1 MYNKLINMNIPS
13 ESTPILES
21 YRPTSWG
28 SQEPVGGTFFS
39 RTVKADTLR
48 SDLRTFKE
56 LAEGWFPDHN
66 IMTAPLL
73 VNSSTDL
80 IGKIT
85 QKKQAGHA
93 SRGKIKKVSLP
104 GSDDLSYG
112 IHVVSNSKCVDKVLK
127 KLGARH
133 TRTDKVN
140 KLRILSINNHIGRGT
155 SRTVNDLFSS
165 RMLKKDPEH
174 SFYMA
179 TWLSLEVPCQPLEG
193 VSSEDYPEWKWYD
206 KHPPNI
212 KWLQSVHPSVSRAY
226 IDGFNFIGV
235 PVSKAGF
242 KAVFV
247 IPPFRRVTSDEME
260 DVFIQGFCEILSNK
274 RMSTAQLLLPRSH
287 INIHYEKDCP
297 EAAVAHQAVLIL
309 DEKVGTEA
317 AATSTRKSQDIKPV
331 ITIDRPFYFA
341 MIEHQEPCEPRI
353 VGMAFVKEPKETMF
367 GRRHESWK
375 EDKTSPVV
383 GE

>member
-1 MYNKLINMNIPS
+1 MFTSNIVYKNI
-13 ESTPILES
+13 ESTPLLES
-21 YRPTSWG
+21 FRPTSWG
-28 SQEPVGGTFFS
+28 SQESVGGTFFS

-56 LAEGWFPDHN
+56 LAGGWFPDDN

-85 QKKQAGHA
+85 QKTQASHA

-112 IHVVSNSKCVDKVLK
+112 IHVVSNSKRVDKVLK

-140 KLRILSINNHIGRGT
+140 KLRILSLNNHIGRGT
-155 SRTVNDLFSS
+155 GRTVNDLFSS

-193 VSSEDYPEWKWYD
+193 VSSEDYPKWYD
-206 KHPPNI
+206 KRPPNI
-212 KWLQSVHPSVSRAY
+212 KWLQSVHPSVSRAN

-247 IPPFRRVTSDEME
+247 IPPFRSVTSDEME

-287 INIHYEKDCP
+287 INIYYEKDCP
-297 EAAVAHQAVLIL
+297 EAAVAHQAVLIV

-317 AATSTRKSQDIKPV
+317 AATSIRKSQDIKPV

-341 MIEHQEPCEPRI
+341 MIDHQEPCEPRI
-353 VGMAFVKEPKETMF
+353 VGMAFVKEPRETMF
-367 GRRHESWK
+367 GRLHEYKGSL
-375 EDKTSPVV
+375 VV

>member
-1 MYNKLINMNIPS
+1 MFTSNIVYKNI
-13 ESTPILES
+13 ESTPLLES
-21 YRPTSWG
+21 FRPTSWG
-28 SQEPVGGTFFS
+28 SQESVGGTFFS

-56 LAEGWFPDHN
+56 LAGGWFPDDN

-85 QKKQAGHA
+85 QKTQASHA

-112 IHVVSNSKCVDKVLK
+112 IHVVSNSKRVDKVLK

-140 KLRILSINNHIGRGT
+140 KLRILSLNNHIGRGT
-155 SRTVNDLFSS
+155 GRTVNDLFSS

-193 VSSEDYPEWKWYD
+193 VSSEDYPKWYD
-206 KHPPNI
+206 KRPPNI
-212 KWLQSVHPSVSRAY
+212 KWLQSVHPSVSRAN

-247 IPPFRRVTSDEME
+247 IPPFRSVTSDEME

-287 INIHYEKDCP
+287 INIYYEKDCP
-297 EAAVAHQAVLIL
+297 EAAVAHQAVLIV
-309 DEKVGTEA
+309 DEKVGAEA

-341 MIEHQEPCEPRI
+341 MIDHRKPCKPRI
-353 VGMAFVKEPKETMF
+353 VGMAFVNEPEETIF
-367 GRRHESWK
+367 GRLHEYKGSL
-375 EDKTSPVV
+375 VV

>member
-1 MYNKLINMNIPS
+1 MFTSNIVYKNI
-13 ESTPILES
+13 ESTPLLES
-21 YRPTSWG
+21 FRPTSWG
-28 SQEPVGGTFFS
+28 SQESVGGTFFS

-56 LAEGWFPDHN
+56 LAGGWFPDDN

-85 QKKQAGHA
+85 QKTQASHA

-112 IHVVSNSKCVDKVLK
+112 IHVVSNSKRVDKVLK

-140 KLRILSINNHIGRGT
+140 KLRILSLNNHIGRGT
-155 SRTVNDLFSS
+155 GRTVNDLFSS

-193 VSSEDYPEWKWYD
+193 VSSEDYPKWYD
-206 KHPPNI
+206 KRPPNI
-212 KWLQSVHPSVSRAY
+212 KWLQSVHPSVSRAN

-247 IPPFRRVTSDEME
+247 IPPFRSVTSDEME

-287 INIHYEKDCP
+287 INIYYEKDCP
-297 EAAVAHQAVLIL
+297 EAAVAHQAVLIV
-309 DEKVGTEA
+309 DEKVGAEA

-341 MIEHQEPCEPRI
+341 MIDHQEPCEPRI
-353 VGMAFVKEPKETMF
+353 VGMAFVKEPRETMF
-367 GRRHESWK
+367 GRLHEYKGSL
-375 EDKTSPVV
+375 VV

>member
-1 MYNKLINMNIPS
+1 MFTSNIVYKNI
-13 ESTPILES
+13 ESTPLLES
-21 YRPTSWG
+21 FRPTSWG
-28 SQEPVGGTFFS
+28 SQESVGGTFFS

-56 LAEGWFPDHN
+56 LAGGWFPDDN

-85 QKKQAGHA
+85 QKTQASHA

-112 IHVVSNSKCVDKVLK
+112 IHVVSNSKRVDKVLK

-140 KLRILSINNHIGRGT
+140 KLRILSLNNHIGRGT
-155 SRTVNDLFSS
+155 GRTVNDLFSS

-193 VSSEDYPEWKWYD
+193 VSSEDYPKWYD
-206 KHPPNI
+206 KRPPNI
-212 KWLQSVHPSVSRAY
+212 KWLQSVHPSVSRAN

-247 IPPFRRVTSDEME
+247 IPPFRSVTSDEME

-287 INIHYEKDCP
+287 INIYYEKDCP
-297 EAAVAHQAVLIL
+297 EAAVAHQAVLIV

-341 MIEHQEPCEPRI
+341 MIDHQEPCEPRI
-353 VGMAFVKEPKETMF
+353 VGMAFVKEPRETMF
-367 GRRHESWK
+367 GRLHEYKGSL
-375 EDKTSPVV
+375 VV

>member
-1 MYNKLINMNIPS
+1 MNIINECVPLLKNS
-13 ESTPILES
+13 LQKSS
-21 YRPTSWG
+21 NSG
-28 SQEPVGGTFFS
+28 EPEGGAFLS
-39 RTVKADTLR
+39 RTVKSEFLR

-56 LAEGWFPDHN
+56 LAGGWFPNDN

-85 QKKQAGHA
+85 QKTQADDA
-93 SRGKIKKVSLP
+93 SGGKIKKVSLP
-104 GSDDLSYG
+104 GSDDRSYG
-112 IHVVSNSKCVDKVLK
+112 IHVVSNSNRVDKVLR
-127 KLGARH
+127 KLGAPY
-133 TRTDKVN
+133 TPSDKVDAHSI
-140 KLRILSINNHIGRGT
+140 LRLNNRIGEGT
-155 SRTVNDLFSS
+155 GRTVNDLFSS

-179 TWLSLEVPCQPLEG
+179 TWLSLEVPCQPLEA
-193 VSSEDYPEWKWYD
+193 VSSEDYPDWSGKR
-206 KHPPNI
+206 PPNI
-212 KWLQSVHPSVSRAY
+212 NWLKSAHSPSLVSRAN
-226 IDGFNFIGV
+226 IDGFDFIGV
-235 PVSKAGF
+235 PVSNAGF

-247 IPPFRRVTSDEME
+247 MPPLRSVTSDEME

-274 RMSTAQLLLPRSH
+274 SMSTAQLFLPRSH
-287 INIHYEKDCP
+287 INMYYEKDCP
-297 EAAVAHQAVLIL
+297 EAAVAHQAVLIV

-317 AATSTRKSQDIKPV
+317 AATSTRKSQDIEPV

-341 MIEHQEPCEPRI
+341 MIDHQEPCEPRI
-353 VGMAFVKEPKETMF
+353 AGMAFVKEPRETMF

-375 EDKTSPVV
+375 EDKGSLVV

>member
-1 MYNKLINMNIPS
+1 MFTSNIVYKNI
-13 ESTPILES
+13 ESTPLLES
-21 YRPTSWG
+21 FRPTSWG
-28 SQEPVGGTFFS
+28 SQESVGGSFFS

-56 LAEGWFPDHN
+56 LAGGWFPDDN

-85 QKKQAGHA
+85 QKTQASHA

-112 IHVVSNSKCVDKVLK
+112 IHVVSNSKRVDKVLK

-140 KLRILSINNHIGRGT
+140 KLRILSLNNHIGRGT
-155 SRTVNDLFSS
+155 GRTVNDLFSS

-193 VSSEDYPEWKWYD
+193 VSSEDYPKWYD
-206 KHPPNI
+206 KRPPNI
-212 KWLQSVHPSVSRAY
+212 KWLQSVHPSVSRAN

-247 IPPFRRVTSDEME
+247 IPPFRSVTSDEME

-287 INIHYEKDCP
+287 INIYYEKDCP
-297 EAAVAHQAVLIL
+297 EAAVAHQAVLIV

-317 AATSTRKSQDIKPV
+317 AATSIRKSQDIKPV

-341 MIEHQEPCEPRI
+341 MIDHQEPCEPRI
-353 VGMAFVKEPKETMF
+353 VGMAFVKEPRETMF
-367 GRRHESWK
+367 GRLHEYKGSL
-375 EDKTSPVV
+375 VV

>member
-1 MYNKLINMNIPS
+1 MNIINKCVPS
-13 ESTPILES
+13 LKNSLQNSSNSGKPE
-21 YRPTSWG
+21 
-28 SQEPVGGTFFS
+28 GGAFLS
-39 RTVKADTLR
+39 RTVKSEFLR
-48 SDLRTFKE
+48 SDLRTFKD
-56 LAEGWFPDHN
+56 LAGGWFPDDN
-66 IMTAPLL
+66 IMTPPLL

-85 QKKQAGHA
+85 QKTQASDA

-112 IHVVSNSKCVDKVLK
+112 IHVVSNSKRVDKVLK

-133 TRTDKVN
+133 TRTDKVD
-140 KLRILSINNHIGRGT
+140 KLCILSLNNHIGRGT
-155 SRTVNDLFSS
+155 GRTVNDLFSS

-179 TWLSLEVPCQPLEG
+179 TWLYLEVPCQPLEG
-193 VSSEDYPEWKWYD
+193 VSSEDYPKWYG
-206 KHPPNI
+206 KRPPNI
-212 KWLQSVHPSVSRAY
+212 KWLQSVHPSVSRAD

-247 IPPFRRVTSDEME
+247 IPPFRSVNLDEME

-274 RMSTAQLLLPRSH
+274 KMSTAQLLLPRSH
-287 INIHYEKDCP
+287 INIYYEKDCP
-297 EAAVAHQAVLIL
+297 EAAVAHQAVLIV

-317 AATSTRKSQDIKPV
+317 AATSTRKSQNIKPI

-341 MIEHQEPCEPRI
+341 MIDHQEPCEPRI
-353 VGMAFVKEPKETMF
+353 VGMAFVKEPRETMF
-367 GRRHESWK
+367 GRRHDSWK
-375 EDKTSPVV
+375 EDKGSLVV

>member
-1 MYNKLINMNIPS
+1 MFTSNIVYKNI
-13 ESTPILES
+13 ESTPLLES
-21 YRPTSWG
+21 FRPTSWG
-28 SQEPVGGTFFS
+28 SQESVGGSFFS

-56 LAEGWFPDHN
+56 LAGGWFPDDN

-85 QKKQAGHA
+85 QKTQASHA

-112 IHVVSNSKCVDKVLK
+112 IHVVSNSKRVDKVLK

-140 KLRILSINNHIGRGT
+140 KLRILSLNNHIGRGT
-155 SRTVNDLFSS
+155 GRTVNDLFSS

-193 VSSEDYPEWKWYD
+193 VSSEDYPKWYD
-206 KHPPNI
+206 KRPPNI
-212 KWLQSVHPSVSRAY
+212 KWLQSVHPSVSRAN

-247 IPPFRRVTSDEME
+247 IPPFRSVTSDEME

-287 INIHYEKDCP
+287 INIYYEKDCP
-297 EAAVAHQAVLIL
+297 EAAVAHQAVLIV

-341 MIEHQEPCEPRI
+341 MIDHQEPCEPRI
-353 VGMAFVKEPKETMF
+353 VGMAFVKEPRETMF
-367 GRRHESWK
+367 GRLHEYKGSL
-375 EDKTSPVV
+375 VV